1 MKWLPDESLA
11 RLIEATELPD
21 LSETRYSLVR
31 ELGRGGMGAVYLA
44 LDAEL
49 DREVALKVLG
59 IPDPSGE
66 LAARMLAEAKIIARL
81 EHPGIV
87 PLHDAG
93 TLADGRVFYVMK
105 FVRGERLDAFARETD
120 LIPRLRVFQKICDAV
135 AFAHSEGVI
144 HRDLKPENIMVGKFG
159 EVLVMDWGLAKVLS
173 PATTPDAS
181 GVVSSLRSALV
192 STDHGVIMGT
202 PGYMSPEQRSGNVQK
217 IGEQSDVYSLGA
229 ILYFLIARKAP
240 TESSPVPGA
249 APKRLAAIC
258 AKAMSKDPE
267 NRYRNAQ
274 ELAEDIARFL
284 DGASVIAYR
293 ENILEKAER
302 WIRKNYF
309 FVILVVTYLFF
320 RVLLLL
326 FSGR

>member
-1 MKWLPDESLA
+1 MKWLPDESIA
-11 RLIEATELPD
+11 RLIESTESPD
-21 LSETRYSLVR
+21 LSQTRYSILK
-31 ELGRGGMGAVYLA
+31 EIGQGGMGRVYLA

-49 DREVALKVLG
+49 NREVALKVLAT
-59 IPDPSGE
+59 PDPSGE

-93 TLADGRVFYVMK
+93 TLPDGRVFYVMK
-105 FVRGERLDAFARETD
+105 FVRGERLDAFAHETE

-159 EVLVMDWGLAKVLS
+159 EVLVMDWGLAKLLAS
-173 PATTPDAS
+173 PESPD
-181 GVVSSLRSALV
+181 SSEILPGRTRR
-192 STDHGVIMGT
+192 STDHGAVMGT
-202 PGYMSPEQRSGNVQK
+202 PGYMSPEQRRGEIEK
-217 IGEQSDVYSLGA
+217 IGEQSDIYSLGA
-229 ILYFLIARKAP
+229 ILHFLISGK
-240 TESSPVPGA
+240 G
-249 APKRLAAIC
+249 PKRLAAIC
-258 AKAMSKDPE
+258 TKAMSEAPQD
-267 NRYRNAQ
+267 RYRNAQ
-274 ELAEDIARFL
+274 ELADDIERFL
-284 DGASVIAYR
+284 EGASVIAYR

-326 FSGR
+326 LSGR